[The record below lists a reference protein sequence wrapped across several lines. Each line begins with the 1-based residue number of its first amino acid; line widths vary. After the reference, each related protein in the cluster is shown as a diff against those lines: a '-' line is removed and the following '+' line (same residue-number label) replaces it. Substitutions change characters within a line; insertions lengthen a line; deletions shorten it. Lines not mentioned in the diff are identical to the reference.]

1 MPSVFISKNANEIN
15 KLQSFCSASGF
26 SLIARSMIGFEPVPF
41 GVKSDFDVVFFSSPR
56 SVMFFL
62 REFSPGSKTKIAAVG
77 DKTAELLSA
86 LGYTV
91 DFIGAGD
98 PQKTSSDFRE
108 WVGDKRVL
116 FPISSNSLRSISKD
130 LKDDQKEEVVV
141 YETIPTPSTV
151 QPCDIYFFTSPSNV
165 NAFMAGNELPSNK
178 SKVFAWGS
186 STSSALKEE
195 GLEHTVMSKPSISEV
210 INILQQLI

>member
-1 MPSVFISKNANEIN
+1 MPSVFISKNVNEIN
-15 KLQSFCSASGF
+15 ELQNFCSASGL

-41 GVKSDFDVVFFSSPR
+41 SVKSDFDVVFFSSPR
-56 SVMFFL
+56 SIMFFL
-62 REFSPGSKTKIAAVG
+62 REFSTGSKIKIAAVG
-77 DKTAELLSA
+77 DKTSEVLSA

-91 DFIGAGD
+91 DFTGSGD
-98 PQKTSSDFRE
+98 PIQSASEFRE

-130 LKDDQKEEVVV
+130 LKGDQKEEVVV
-141 YETIPTPSTV
+141 YETIPNPSTV
-151 QPCDIYFFTSPSNV
+151 EPCDVYFFTSPSNV
-165 NAFMAGNELPSNK
+165 NAFMSVNELSSNK
-178 SKVFAWGS
+178 SKIFAWGS